1 MSLHWNQLKREVNP
15 SCNLSIRQQGIYGL
29 HGNEGIFFHFHS
41 TFGYF
46 YSNKTIWISSL
57 VEEVCGIAGDVCILK
72 LTILV
77 DSSYMFDGK
86 YSDTNWIHLMVDPQ
100 IFFAQGYYYYYYS
113 YYYYHYTF
121 CYCYYHCYSYYYSYF
136 YYSYCNED
144 VLARLRSRQI
154 MLLGVILSYILYK
167 YHL

>member
-1 MSLHWNQLKREVNP
+1 M
-15 SCNLSIRQQGIYGL
+15 
-29 HGNEGIFFHFHS
+29 
-41 TFGYF
+41 
-46 YSNKTIWISSL
+46 
-57 VEEVCGIAGDVCILK
+57 
-72 LTILV
+72 
-77 DSSYMFDGK
+77 
-86 YSDTNWIHLMVDPQ
+86 HLMVDPQ
-100 IFFAQGYYYYYYS
+100 IFFAQGYYYYYYP